1 MKNYEKAQELLDK
14 IPDLIEKRKI
24 GGKDL
29 PTEVFIKKKRTC
41 CRLSSRTWS
50 SEDRIAVA
58 FYKEKQIAMTG
69 SEDGFARAASIS
81 PAEGAYIVTNHA
93 EIC

>member
-1 MKNYEKAQELLDK
+1 M
-14 IPDLIEKRKI
+14 
-24 GGKDL
+24 
-29 PTEVFIKKKRTC
+29 
-41 CRLSSRTWS
+41 
-50 SEDRIAVA
+50 A

-81 PAEGAYIVTNHA
+81 PAEGACIVTNHT